1 MLLLTG
7 STGLIGSRVLRR
19 LVDSGTDIRCLV
31 RDPRRLGEDRVRVQ
45 LAIGDIVDPLTFP
58 SALRGVETVVH
69 MAAAIRDQKAGTIEE
84 LNATATRRLLQ
95 AAQTAGVK
103 RFIFFSALNATPE
116 TPTRFL
122 KAKAAAER
130 AVADSPLDTTIFA
143 PSIVY
148 ANGDVFQTILKRMA
162 ILPVVPI
169 SGNGQARYEPIW
181 ADDVADCV
189 VAALAK
195 PAKDARYEMA
205 GPETL
210 TYDEVA
216 RELLAGVDKKRP
228 FVHVPIG
235 LVKPSLQ
242 VTGALLRSR
251 APAVWDEVELMEV
264 PMLSAG
270 GTADA
275 EALGVSPV
283 PMREALRRVT
293 P

>member
-1 MLLLTG
+1 
-7 STGLIGSRVLRR
+7 
-19 LVDSGTDIRCLV
+19 
-31 RDPRRLGEDRVRVQ
+31 VQ
-45 LAIGDIVDPLTFP
+45 LTIGDLADPLTFP
-58 SALRGVETVVH
+58 SALRGVDTVVH
-69 MAAAIRDQKAGTIEE
+69 MAAAIRDQKGGTIEE
-84 LNATATRRLLQ
+84 LNSTATWRLLQ

-103 RFIFFSALNATPE
+103 RFIYFSALNATPD

-169 SGNGQARYEPIW
+169 SGNGKAQYEPIW

-189 VAALAK
+189 LASLTK
-195 PAKDARYEMA
+195 PAVNTRYEMA

-210 TYDEVA
+210 TYDEIA
-216 RELLAGVDKKRP
+216 RELLAAVKKKRP
-228 FVHVPIG
+228 FIHVPIG

-251 APAVWDEVELMEV
+251 APTVWDEVELMEV
-264 PMLSAG
+264 PMLSRR

-275 EALGVSPV
+275 ESLGVDPL
-283 PMREALRRVT
+283 PMAEALSK
-293 P
+293 